1 MARINVDSRILT
13 NLRKDDI
20 IVSLNE
26 IIDRELAK
34 DLDKMNTQ
42 LVDACVD
49 ALVEIEKE
57 QDDKFNAFIP
67 LMSSEKFLKRITN
80 EKKGFKSLNV
90 FARAAIVAAVVA
102 SGTFTANAAVEQITG
117 VNMLQSLGDAV
128 HDQLEDWGIIKT
140 NGGITQF
147 EGEDDDGDEPTTETT
162 TAPTTTTEPTT
173 VTTTQPVKP
182 AETTTKRGIVQ
193 FEGEDEDD
201 ETTQP
206 TQPQETT
213 TETTKP
219 APQEPETTTKKPPV
233 PTTAEPVTIPD
244 DEPAPEIYLVGVK
257 AEYDNFKTDY
267 VYGEELTYDGL
278 TLTKVF
284 SDGTEEKLPLEL
296 CYYTTGVDMNK
307 TADYTLTILYQ
318 TCKIEIPITVR
329 PDDDSRGS
337 KICSNGTFD
346 YLLTDKGAYV
356 TAYYGTDDSLV
367 LNEIDSHPVFA
378 IGANTFE
385 RKGIEYFSSDTV
397 EKIFPSAFKNSE
409 FLTDC
414 YTPKAVSIGKSA
426 FEGCTDLKDV
436 VYSDNLTE
444 LGASAFKNTSITKLV
459 VPEGVTSIGD
469 ALCKECKNLTEVIFE
484 GKVEMIGEE
493 AFSDCEN
500 LETVKGTS
508 NIKDVKMYAFYNDT
522 KVNFDEFPKELHSAG
537 TQAFAYCNSLKIDE
551 IGSSLTELG
560 EAAFLGCHNIS
571 KVVISS
577 EIKSVPTEAFRGA
590 HITELILEE
599 GVEEIC
605 QGAFMSISVRKVV
618 LPSTMKRIGNYGLYT
633 VFLREVQFN
642 KDIEEIDDGAFMQSS
657 RLMFYVYKS
666 SAAHTYAIDNDI
678 KYALYESDVHE
689 PYPGI
694 TQFPGEDD

>member
-1 MARINVDSRILT
+1 MARINVDSRVLN
-13 NLRKDDI
+13 NLRNEDI
-20 IVSLNE
+20 IASLNE

-34 DLDKMNTQ
+34 DLDKMNTE

-57 QDDKFNAFIP
+57 NDDKFNALIP
-67 LMSSEKFLKRITN
+67 LMSSEKFLREITK
-80 EKKGFKSLNV
+80 EKKGFKSLNI
-90 FARAAIVAAVVA
+90 FARAAIIAAVVA

-117 VNMLQSLGDAV
+117 VNMLQSLGNAV

-147 EGEDDDGDEPTTETT
+147 EGEDDDGEVTT
-162 TAPTTTTEPTT
+162 TTTTTTTEPTT
-173 VTTTQPVKP
+173 VETTKP
-182 AETTTKRGIVQ
+182 SKPETTTKKGIVQ
-193 FEGEDEDD
+193 FEGEDDDGD
-201 ETTQP
+201 ETTESQ
-206 TQPQETT
+206 TSA
-213 TETTKP
+213 TKP
-219 APQEPETTTKKPPV
+219 SKPSHQDTETTTKKPPV
-233 PTTAEPVTIPD
+233 PTTVEPVTVPD
-244 DEPAPEIYLVGVK
+244 DEPAPEIYLIGVK
-257 AEYDNFKTDY
+257 AEYDNFKTEY
-267 VYGEELTYDGL
+267 IYGEELTYDGL

-284 SDGTEEKLPLEL
+284 SDGTQENLPLEL
-296 CYYTTGVDMNK
+296 CYYTTGIDMNK
-307 TADYTLTILYQ
+307 TADYTLTIIYQ
-318 TCKIEIPITVR
+318 TCKIQIPITVR
-329 PDDDSRGS
+329 PDEDSRGS

-378 IGANTFE
+378 IGSNAFE

-414 YTPKAVSIGKSA
+414 YTPKAVSIGSSA
-426 FEGCTDLKDV
+426 FEGCTALTEV
-436 VYSDNLTE
+436 VYNNDLTE
-444 LGASAFKNTSITKLV
+444 LGSAAFKNTAITKLF
-459 VPEGVTSIGD
+459 VPKGVTSIED
-469 ALCKECKNLTEVIFE
+469 ALCKECKNLKDVILE
-484 GKVEMIGEE
+484 GKVETIGEE

-500 LETVKGTS
+500 LENVWGAS

-522 KVNFDEFPKELHSAG
+522 KVNFDEFPSELHSAG
-537 TQAFAYCNSLKIDE
+537 TQAFAYCSSLKIGE
-551 IGSSLTELG
+551 IGTSLTELG
-560 EAAFLGCHNIS
+560 EAAFLGCYNIS

-577 EIKSVPTEAFRGA
+577 QIKSVPQEAFRGA
-590 HITELILEE
+590 HITELVLEE

-605 QGAFMSISVRKVV
+605 QGAFMSISTRKVV

-633 VFLREVQFN
+633 VFLREVHFN
-642 KDIEEIDDGAFMQSS
+642 KGIEEIDDGAFLASS

-666 SAAHTYAIDNDI
+666 TAAHTYAIDNDI
-678 KYALYESDVHE
+678 KYELYASDLYVPE
-689 PYPGI
+689 PGI